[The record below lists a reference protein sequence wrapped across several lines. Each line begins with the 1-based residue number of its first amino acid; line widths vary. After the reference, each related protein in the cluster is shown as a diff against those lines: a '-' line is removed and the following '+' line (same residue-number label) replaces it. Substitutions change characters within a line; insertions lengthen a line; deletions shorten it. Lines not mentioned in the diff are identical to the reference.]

1 MFVAQASSLPV
12 LKCRQEACA
21 TGDPEGYLR
30 HEPSI
35 MQKEKILI
43 VDDEEDLVKLVKYHL
58 ERDGYKV
65 LSAGNGG
72 RCAVFGQKG
81 TSGTS
86 CP

>member
-1 MFVAQASSLPV
+1 MQAGSL
-12 LKCRQEACA
+12 RYG
-21 TGDPEGYLR
+21 GDPEGYLR

-65 LSAGNGG
+65 LSAGNGKMRYFWSEG
-72 RCAVFGQKG
+72 NVRN
-81 TSGTS
+81 
-86 CP
+86 